1 MEKILRA
8 LLSTSML
15 VVLAVP
21 APAFAQRAAENAVAS
36 ADDAFGSSVGLEQT
50 GIYSESDTR
59 GFSPTKAGNGRIDG
73 VYYDPVGALSARLR
87 NGNAVRVGFA
97 AETHPFQAPTGII
110 EYRLRPFPGEPGMS
124 LGYNFMAFGGYI
136 RELDLRLPLANGK
149 VAFVGGSAQSDL
161 RQSDGASNKAWGVTG
176 RVIARFGGVEIAP
189 FASHSVFTTNYPH
202 PLAIVTG
209 AFLPEKPKV
218 RRYLG
223 QDWAKGRYDNHQF
236 GGVIKAAITD
246 HLGLRGGI
254 FHAIGDKHRNYSEL
268 YSLTSSTGLANHLFI
283 ADPEQALHSTS
294 GEVRLTYHKRTGK
307 FAYGI
312 FAGYRARNRLTES
325 GGSDR
330 RDLGTV
336 RFGERDPEP
345 EPTFR
350 FSQVNVGR
358 LRQSAFMLGYIA
370 RLDDVGSINV
380 GIQKARYRAR
390 FRDGQTGAV
399 TLSRDDPWLYNAT
412 LAIQASRSLGFYLG
426 TQKGLEDSGAAPE
439 NARNRNEQLPATRTR
454 QYEGGVR
461 FAIPGGRMV
470 VNAFQITKPYFSFD
484 ATNAFT
490 QVGTVRHRGMEAS
503 LSSHL
508 GKRFSLLAG
517 AVLMQPRVTGSAR
530 RLGLLGKHPAGTP
543 SLYAK
548 VDANYRT
555 DILGGLTPT
564 ASLTYTGKR
573 AVGSRPQAALGGG
586 QLMVSGYASVD
597 LGLRQS
603 FKLGKVPASFR
614 FTAYNVF
621 DAASWK
627 VVAPNTIYIDER
639 RRYNLSVTADF

>member
-1 MEKILRA
+1 MENLVRR
-8 LLSTSML
+8 LLATSML
-15 VVLAVP
+15 ALLAVP
-21 APAFAQRAAENAVAS
+21 APAWAQRAAENAVAT

-97 AETHPFQAPTGII
+97 AEIHPFQAPTGII
-110 EYRLRPFPGEPGMS
+110 EYRLRPFPAEAGVS

-136 RELDLRLPLANGK
+136 REFDLRMPLARG
-149 VAFVGGSAQSDL
+149 VAFIGGMAQSDL
-161 RQSDGASNKAWGVTG
+161 RQSDGASNQAWGATG
-176 RVIARFGGVEIAP
+176 RLIARFGGVEVAP
-189 FASHSVFTTNYPH
+189 FVSHSVFTTNYAH

-209 AFLPEKPKV
+209 AYLPERPKV

-223 QDWAKGRYDNHQF
+223 QDWAKGRYDNHQM

-254 FHAIGDKHRNYSEL
+254 FHAVGDKHRNYSEL
-268 YSLTSSTGLANHLFI
+268 FTLQSPTGLARHLFI
-283 ADPEQALHSTS
+283 ADPQQDLHSTS
-294 GEVRLTYHKRTGK
+294 GEVRLAYHKRTGK
-307 FAYGI
+307 FAHGI
-312 FAGYRARNRLTES
+312 FAGFRARDRLTES

-330 RDLGTV
+330 RDFGTV
-336 RFGERDPEP
+336 VYGERDPETK
-345 EPTFR
+345 PTFQ
-350 FSQVNVGR
+350 FSRVNVGR
-358 LRQSAFMLGYIA
+358 LRQSALMLGYIA
-370 RLDDVGSINV
+370 RIDDVGSINV

-390 FRDGQTGAV
+390 FRDGLTGAV

-412 LAIQASRSLGFYLG
+412 LAFQASRSLDFYAG
-426 TQKGLEDSGAAPE
+426 MQKGLEDSGVAPDT
-439 NARNRNEQLPATRTR
+439 ARNRNEQLPATRTR

-470 VNAFQITKPYFSFD
+470 VNAFEITKPYFTFD

-490 QVGTVRHRGMEAS
+490 QVGKVRHRGLEAS
-503 LSSHL
+503 LASHL
-508 GKRFSLLAG
+508 GKRFSLLGG

-530 RLGLLGKHPAGTP
+530 QLGLLGKRPAGTP

-555 DILGGLTPT
+555 DIFGGLTPT

-573 AVGSRPQAALGGG
+573 AVGSRPQPELGGG
-586 QLMVSGYASVD
+586 QLMVRGYAALD

-603 FKLGKVPASFR
+603 FKVGKVPASFR
-614 FTAYNVF
+614 FIAYNVF

-627 VVAPNTIYIDER
+627 VVAPNSIYMDER